1 MKASIDEFVSIL
13 DRLTVRLD
21 ELENRVMLL
30 EHPPATHA
38 HSIPAQAVA
47 IEEDPQ
53 AQVSHPS
60 NVMPVIGKIFLGMAG
75 AYVLRAMAESGAL
88 PRMAVACV
96 ALAYAASWLLWAARA
111 SSTAI
116 FASTAYASTAA
127 VILPP
132 MLWELTLRFH
142 VLPASITASVLV
154 GFVACAGALAWKRR
168 LASVVLAP
176 SISAALAAVALMLG
190 TRDPLPFMVALLLIA
205 LITEA
210 AAATGN
216 RWLGIRPLIA
226 VPVDIALLALIAI
239 YTNSN
244 GVSPEYKPLSA
255 GVLLSLFAVFFVIYG
270 ASILFHTVLLR
281 RNIDKFEIAQL
292 TAAFLVAG
300 TAVLRVTQGA
310 ASVLLGVFCLLAG
323 AACYWCAFATF
334 RTVELRRNHHVFSTW
349 AIILA
354 IAGSL
359 FSSTADVNVF
369 LLGAAAFTAF
379 WFGLHW
385 RRFSLAAHAM
395 VYLLVM
401 AVVSGLLQYCGAMFI
416 GEPRPS
422 AWPVWAAYLLTL
434 LCYALA
440 WPAFDF
446 AAPQWQQK
454 TLRLALTALPVC
466 ATLAAAMAAGLHALS
481 ASNAAGIAAMRTL
494 MICVMALVLGWAASR
509 WGRVEWL
516 WLAYALLAL
525 CTFKLLAEDLR
536 TGSAGAI
543 AFSLFCYGM
552 VWVLVPRFAAIS
564 KTD

>member
-13 DRLTVRLD
+13 DRLAVRLD
-21 ELENRVMLL
+21 ELENRVTLL

-38 HSIPAQAVA
+38 HSIPARPPA
-47 IEEDPQ
+47 IEHHPL

-60 NVMPVIGKIFLGMAG
+60 KVMPVIGKIFLGLAG
-75 AYVLRAMAESGAL
+75 AYVLRAVAESGAL
-88 PRMAVACV
+88 PRVAVVCV
-96 ALAYAASWLLWAARA
+96 ALAYAASWLLWAVRA

-142 VLPASITASVLV
+142 VLPASVTASVLV

-176 SISAALAAVALMLG
+176 SVSAALAAVVLMLG
-190 TRDPLPFMVALLLIA
+190 TRDPLPFMVALLVIV

-210 AAATGN
+210 AAAGN
-216 RWLGIRPLIA
+216 RWPGVRPLVA
-226 VPVDIALLALIAI
+226 VPVDIALLSLIAI

-255 GVLLSLFAVFFVIYG
+255 AVVLSLFAVLLVIYG
-270 ASILFHTVLLR
+270 ASILFYTVLLR

-292 TAAFLVAG
+292 TAAFLLAG
-300 TAVLRVTQGA
+300 VAVLRFTRGA
-310 ASVLLGVFCLLAG
+310 GTVQLGVFYLLA
-323 AACYWCAFATF
+323 AVACYWCAFARF
-334 RTVELRRNHHVFSTW
+334 RTAELRRNHHVFSTW
-349 AIILA
+349 AVVLA

-359 FSSTADVNVF
+359 FSFAVSVNVL
-369 LLGAAAFTAF
+369 LLGAAGLTAL

-385 RRFSLAAHAM
+385 RRFSLGAHAM

-422 AWPVWAAYLLTL
+422 GWPVWAAYLFTL
-434 LCYALA
+434 VCFALA
-440 WPAFDF
+440 WPAFGF
-446 AAPQWQQK
+446 AAAQWQQNV
-454 TLRLALTALPVC
+454 LRIALTALPVC
-466 ATLAAAMAAGLHALS
+466 ATLAAAMAAGLQALS

-494 MICVMALVLGWAASR
+494 VICSMALFLGWAASR
-509 WGRVEWL
+509 WRRVEWL

-564 KTD
+564 KTA

>member
-13 DRLTVRLD
+13 DRLAERLD
-21 ELENRVMLL
+21 ELENRVALL
-30 EHPPATHA
+30 EHPPSTHA
-38 HSIPAQAVA
+38 HSIPAKAAA
-47 IEEDPQ
+47 IEEDSP

-60 NVMPVIGKIFLGMAG
+60 NVMPVIGKIFLGLAG
-75 AYVLRAMAESGAL
+75 AYVLRGVAESGAL
-88 PRMAVACV
+88 PRVAVACV

-111 SSTAI
+111 SSTAL

-142 VLPASITASVLV
+142 VLPVAVTASVLV
-154 GFVACAGALAWKRR
+154 GFVVCGGALAWKRR

-176 SISAALAAVALMLG
+176 STSAALAAVALMLG
-190 TRDPLPFMVALLLIA
+190 TRDPLPFMAALLLIA

-210 AAATGN
+210 AAAGN
-216 RWLGIRPLIA
+216 HWPLVRPLVAI
-226 VPVDIALLALIAI
+226 PVDIALLALIAI

-244 GVSPEYKPLSA
+244 GVSPEYKPMSA

-270 ASILFHTVLLR
+270 ASILFHTVLLC
-281 RNIDKFEIAQL
+281 RNIDTFEIAQL
-292 TAAFLVAG
+292 TAAFLVASI
-300 TAVLRVTQGA
+300 AVLRVTQGA
-310 ASVLLGVFCLLAG
+310 ASVQLGVFCLLA
-323 AACYWCAFATF
+323 AVACYWCAFARF
-334 RTVELRRNHHVFSTW
+334 RTADLQRNRHVFSTW
-349 AIILA
+349 AVVLG

-359 FSSTADVNVF
+359 LAFAATVNVF
-369 LLGAAAFTAF
+369 LLGAAAFTAL

-385 RRFSLAAHAM
+385 RRFSLAVHAM

-422 AWPVWAAYLLTL
+422 GWPVWVAYLFTL
-434 LCYALA
+434 VCFVLV
-440 WPAFDF
+440 WPAFGF
-446 AAPQWQQK
+446 AAAQWQQNV
-454 TLRLALTALPVC
+454 LRIALAALPVC
-466 ATLAAAMAAGLHALS
+466 AALAAAMAAGLQALP
-481 ASNAAGIAAMRTL
+481 ASNSAGIAAMRTL
-494 MICVMALVLGWAASR
+494 MICIMALLLGWAASR
-509 WGRVEWL
+509 WKRVEWL
-516 WLAYALLAL
+516 WLAYALLAP

-552 VWVLVPRFAAIS
+552 VWVLVPRFGASS
-564 KTD
+564 KTA